1 MHPPRSRIRTL
12 LPNLHLGFHPPGPK
26 NSLTDVP
33 GVLVSTQS
41 IRKPKTLDAAG
52 NVTHHEIN
60 TGVTTILPRR
70 DWFHNACYAGLF
82 SFNGSGEMT
91 GAHWLNE
98 TGLLY
103 SPVVITNSFAVG
115 PAYSGVYEY
124 AVREY
129 ADQNGLADWFL
140 LPVIAET
147 FDGYLSDVA
156 AMPVR
161 PADVVR
167 GIETAGEGPVE
178 EGNTGGG
185 TGMCMAGFKG
195 GTGSASRVIA
205 GEVHGRKV
213 QYTVAAL
220 VQANYGAKRDLR
232 VGGVPV
238 GRILMKEDGD
248 GRREDK
254 HEKGKNKDGSII
266 IVLATDA
273 PLHPVQLQRMAKR
286 ATVGLARCGGWGSN
300 SSGDIFLAF
309 STAEKINPSTKVADH
324 FAPTIEQSVDVVRDG
339 TINGLFECA
348 ADVVE
353 EAIYNVLCM
362 AEDTTGPLG
371 RDMKAIDLD
380 RLKSVMEKYL

>member
-1 MHPPRSRIRTL
+1 
-12 LPNLHLGFHPPGPK
+12 
-26 NSLTDVP
+26 
-33 GVLVSTQS
+33 
-41 IRKPKTLDAAG
+41 
-52 NVTHHEIN
+52 
-60 TGVTTILPRR
+60 
-70 DWFHNACYAGLF
+70 
-82 SFNGSGEMT
+82 MT